1 MAPQLVTAPLRA
13 SVCILFKATLTS
25 SWVHTQALIWMHRAL
40 GCVSVPAAYPH
51 PYHYTSSPAHLP
63 LAHPH
68 KHKCTPLSLFPNQ
81 AFPALPPPSPDVLR
95 FLPRVPSKPDLRI
108 WVQFLLG
115 VKPHQIHSQRWG
127 EQVFLRTALGWLVMF
142 RTSSIYTHGLS
153 VRCMSSV
160 VLC

>member
-13 SVCILFKATLTS
+13 SVCILLKATLTS

-51 PYHYTSSPAHLP
+51 PISLYIKS
-63 LAHPH
+63 HP
-68 KHKCTPLSLFPNQ
+68 PSLG
-81 AFPALPPPSPDVLR
+81 PPPQTQVHTSKPIPQSSLPCSPSSLSR
-95 FLPRVPSKPDLRI
+95 CSEIPHVPSKPDLRI

-127 EQVFLRTALGWLVMF
+127 EQVFL
-142 RTSSIYTHGLS
+142 
-153 VRCMSSV
+153 
-160 VLC
+160 